1 MSNNWGT
8 VCPYLIIGKDSVS
21 VVVTVL
27 DESEV
32 NRVFS
37 VYTHL
42 DRISHDKSDQSNA
55 KCTII

>member
-32 NRVFS
+32 NSVFS
-37 VYTHL
+37 LHTF
-42 DRISHDKSDQSNA
+42 R
-55 KCTII
+55 